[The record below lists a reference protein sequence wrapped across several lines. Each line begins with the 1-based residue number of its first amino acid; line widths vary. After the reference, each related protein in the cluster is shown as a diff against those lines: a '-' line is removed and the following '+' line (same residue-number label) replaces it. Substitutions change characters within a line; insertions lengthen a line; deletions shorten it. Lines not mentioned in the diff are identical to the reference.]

1 MSATN
6 VTTPVALRRDLV
18 SPGESNIAVL
28 VVLRARGPEKPQL
41 LVTEGFKGGVTA
53 NLVVGKKNVLPADV
67 AKASNAYICRCP
79 SFKKSAFTKW
89 H

>member
-18 SPGESNIAVL
+18 SPEESSIAVL

-53 NLVVGKKNVLPADV
+53 NLVAGKRMFYPQMLQRQATPIFVV
-67 AKASNAYICRCP
+67 AP
-79 SFKKSAFTKW
+79 S
-89 H
+89 